1 MMSQQAEV
9 VALGDDPSSIRGR
22 APSGCHSPLERP
34 RSMTA
39 AQRRD
44 ITASR
49 FLTDAITS
57 PTQTQVP
64 VPICEPMKRSQS

>member
-44 ITASR
+44 ITAGR
-49 FLTDAITS
+49 F
-57 PTQTQVP
+57 
-64 VPICEPMKRSQS
+64 